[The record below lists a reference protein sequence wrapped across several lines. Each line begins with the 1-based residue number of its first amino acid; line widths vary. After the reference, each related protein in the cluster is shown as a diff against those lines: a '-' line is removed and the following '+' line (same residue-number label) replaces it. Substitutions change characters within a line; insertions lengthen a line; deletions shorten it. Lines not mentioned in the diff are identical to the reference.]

1 MARYRVL
8 GALATLFGLPV
19 LIPVPNLGG
28 HTAIATEVQRL
39 RDLAARGLRVPTV
52 LAAQEDGFIMRHL
65 GRLAEQTPSLGNE
78 IEAAVPAGPEAVLR
92 LWLQG
97 LRAIEL
103 VHNQGTCLS
112 QALPATWCAAPTG
125 WWATSTLKTTPRRC
139 CPCRCAMAA
148 MHCATPIPLP
158 STCASAARWKMPA
171 RCGRSGYRPVA
182 RRCKEV
188 MEQTMHACVLRH
200 LPQSRK
206 LGRDV
211 QQVRAAYD
219 LLRPDMRPRAARP
232 GVPAIVEE
240 TSGGKKAKG
249 KGQTRYARRSELPSR
264 LWLTDAGW
272 AHPYG
277 SASCFAP
284 LFFHRYARHHPA
296 TALTDTAAAPVA
308 APQPTPKP
316 VADARPRSPGLP
328 GSSS

>member
-1 MARYRVL
+1 MNLPTITPLADATQPPVDYAAYLARQLAVQQFNVASYRLGDEQVWVKKANTPHGMARYRVL

-65 GRLAEQTPSLGNE
+65 GRPAEQTPSLGNE

-112 QALPATWCAAPTG
+112 QAFARNLVRCPDGVVGYIDFEDDPT
-125 WWATSTLKTTPRRC
+125 AVL
-139 CPCRCAMAA
+139 
-148 MHCATPIPLP
+148 PLP
-158 STCASAARWKMPA
+158 LCHGRDALCYAHSTAIYLRQCGALEDARPLWAQWLQARGPA
-171 RCGRSGYRPVA
+171 LQ
-182 RRCKEV
+182 EV
-188 MEQTMHACVLRH
+188 MEQTMHRMRFARH

-211 QQVRAAYD
+211 QRVRAAYD
-219 LLRPDMRPRAARP
+219 LLRP
-232 GVPAIVEE
+232 
-240 TSGGKKAKG
+240 
-249 KGQTRYARRSELPSR
+249 
-264 LWLTDAGW
+264 
-272 AHPYG
+272 
-277 SASCFAP
+277 
-284 LFFHRYARHHPA
+284 
-296 TALTDTAAAPVA
+296 
-308 APQPTPKP
+308 
-316 VADARPRSPGLP
+316 
-328 GSSS
+328 